1 MKLLT
6 DGSPL
11 EIFHRIE
18 KVATSVKESQNYQKA
33 APIKFFYFDNFL
45 TLLKYPIPLSSGT

>member
-18 KVATSVKESQNYQKA
+18 KVATSVKESQNYKKA
-33 APIKFFYFDNFL
+33 APIKFFCFDNFL
-45 TLLKYPIPLSSGT
+45 TPLKYPIPF